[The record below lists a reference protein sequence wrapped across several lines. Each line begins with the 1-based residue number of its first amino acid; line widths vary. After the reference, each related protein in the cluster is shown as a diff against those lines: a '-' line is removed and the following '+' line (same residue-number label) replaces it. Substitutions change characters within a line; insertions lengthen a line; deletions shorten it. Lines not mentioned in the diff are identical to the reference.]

1 MYAGSEFSTIETPGL
16 KEIFEFALAF
26 KAIARGDL
34 LKVISQFNAVIDF
47 LKSPLE
53 GTVSE
58 ALFLGAQCMPALY
71 VAFGLF
77 KEKLLVNK
85 MLTSITI

>member
-1 MYAGSEFSTIETPGL
+1 MYAGSEFSTIETPRL
-16 KEIFEFALAF
+16 NVIFEFALAC
-26 KAIARGDL
+26 KGIARGDVL
-34 LKVISQFNAVIDF
+34 NVMSQFNAVIGF

-58 ALFLGAQCMPALY
+58 ALFLGAQCMPALD

-77 KEKLLVNK
+77 KEKLPKKQNAEVNN
-85 MLTSITI
+85 